1 MKSLRWSAALAAMI
15 LMAGLAGCKSKGP
28 PAPSESC
35 PGFADAG
42 STRALVKQKVQFL
55 GDPEVDIREMRCL
68 AQDGLLRIDV
78 DIENDKSRNQQLE
91 YRFVWF
97 EPNGMSVGTEEPWKP
112 LMLYPDEHR
121 TLRTVAPSIQAQDF
135 KLIFKR

>member
-1 MKSLRWSAALAAMI
+1 MKALRLAAALAAAV
-15 LMAGLAGCKSKGP
+15 LVAGLAGCKSRGP
-28 PAPSESC
+28 LPPSESC
-35 PGFADAG
+35 PGFEDAG

-55 GDPEVDIREMRCL
+55 GDPEVDIRQMRCVMS
-68 AQDGLLRIDV
+68 DGLLRIDV

-91 YRFVWF
+91 YRFQWF

-112 LMLYPDEHR
+112 LTLYPEERR

-135 KLIFKR
+135 KIIFKR